1 MTSPYSDSA
10 STYLEQGLAVIPCGP
25 GTKFPGRYTPAD
37 GWWKAHDWQKYSD
50 RLPTAFE
57 TGIWEKWPDAGVC
70 LVLGASSAPA
80 GKVLVAIDIDTDAP
94 EEVHAIRSVLPGS
107 PCAKKGAKGET
118 QFYLANPCVTN
129 TAFNDGNKRR
139 MLDLLAHGRQTV
151 MPPTIHPDTGVAYH
165 WITPDT
171 LEEFAVADLPML
183 PDDIVERLGKA
194 LEPFGFREA
203 PKLGAAGD
211 ADLDGE
217 KVHRALND
225 AALANLDAWVPG
237 LNLYK
242 CRKVGQAYKAVADWR
257 PSSSGRPLA
266 KRATNLAIRHDGI
279 KDCGE
284 LKGYTPLDLVMAA
297 CEADLETAFRW
308 LQDRVAPGR
317 VVMLASSTE
326 KPATVREPEPEP
338 EAKPAPAKPKKAKP
352 SLPAA
357 DADEPG
363 INRTSPKGN
372 LMVLRLVTTDGNLV
386 PVDKTPADA
395 RPRSATIIPADV
407 CAPPGLLG
415 DVVRWMTAAE
425 DTPAPQLNLGAAIAF
440 LGALMGRRFAHPS
453 KNARTNFYCV
463 GVAPTGFG
471 KSHAAIAVKELA
483 RRSNCDGYLGPGRF
497 KSESAVRKTLEEKP
511 TRVSIMDELGGV
523 LRDILGRKASEH
535 KAGIRDI
542 LLELFSSAVTTYT
555 GSEGAAEK
563 AVIIHNPNL
572 CIYGASTPQDLWGNV
587 SSAAAT
593 DGFLPR
599 WLVFDPGTKK
609 AARVK
614 PTADVFDPPEA
625 LRRALHEML
634 DVRPKGNLNAITNK
648 DPIKATWGPGAEDY
662 FADLCLRSDANVEVA
677 NRETDAVAA
686 TILTRF
692 PEHVA
697 KLSLVYA
704 VGVNAPAPVITLD
717 SLQWAEAVVQHSTN
731 ALMDALTDKVADNEK
746 HAEFLMVKNIIME
759 HGVGG
764 MAKKTLGKAINGRIE
779 RRRYDDII
787 AQLKDNGEIWE
798 AISTGPKGGRPA
810 LRVGMLVEERE
821 AG

>member
-1 MTSPYSDSA
+1 MTSPFYETASA
-10 STYLEQGLAVIPCGP
+10 YREQGLSVIPCGP
-25 GTKFPGRYTPAD
+25 GTKFPGRYTAAD

-50 RLPTAFE
+50 RLPTSFE
-57 TGIWEKWPDAGVC
+57 MEIWDKWPDAGVC

-80 GKVLVAIDIDTDAP
+80 GKVLVAIDIDTDEP
-94 EEVHAIRSVLPGS
+94 GEVAAIRSVLPGS
-107 PCAKKGAKGET
+107 PLAKRGAKGET

-151 MPPTIHPDTGVAYH
+151 MPPTLHPDTGAPYH

-171 LEEFAVADLPML
+171 FDDVDVADLPML
-183 PDDIVERLGKA
+183 PDDIVERLAKA
-194 LEPFGFREA
+194 LEPFGYKEP
-203 PKLGAAGD
+203 PKLGARGD
-211 ADLDGE
+211 ADLEGE

-225 AALANLDAWVPG
+225 AALANLDSWVPD
-237 LNLYK
+237 LKLYK
-242 CRKVGQAYKAVADWR
+242 CKRVGAGYKAVADWR
-257 PSSSGRPLA
+257 PSSSGRPTA

-284 LKGYTPLDLVMAA
+284 NRGYTPLDLVMAA

-308 LQDRVAPGR
+308 LQERVAPGK

-326 KPATVREPEPEP
+326 KPATIREPEEDR
-338 EAKPAPAKPKKAKP
+338 APVVKESLTAGPRA
-352 SLPAA
+352 SLPPV

-386 PVDKTPADA
+386 PVEKAPAGEA
-395 RPRSATIIPADV
+395 PRSATIIPPEM
-407 CAPPGLLG
+407 CTPPGLLG

-453 KNARTNFYCV
+453 KSARTNFYCV

-471 KSHAAIAVKELA
+471 KTHAVLAVKELA
-483 RRSNCDGYLGPGRF
+483 RRAQCDGFLGPGRY

-511 TRVSIMDELGGV
+511 TRVSLMDELGGV
-523 LRDILGRKASEH
+523 MRDILGRRASEH

-555 GSEGAAEK
+555 GSEGATEK

-572 CIYGASTPQDLWGNV
+572 CIYGASTPQDLWGHV

-614 PTADVFDPPEA
+614 PTADVFDPPEN

-634 DVRPKGNLNAITNK
+634 DVRPKGNLNAVTNK

-662 FADLCLRSDANVEVA
+662 FMELCLRSDSNVEVA

-704 VGVNAPAPVITLD
+704 VGVNAPAPVITLE
-717 SLQWAEAVVQHSTN
+717 SLRWAEVIVQHSTN
-731 ALMDALTDKVADNEK
+731 ALMQALTDKVADNEK

-759 HGVGG
+759 HGPAG
-764 MAKKTLGKAINGRIE
+764 MPKKALGKAINGRIE

-798 AISTGPKGGRPA
+798 AITTGPKGGRPA
-810 LRVGMLVEERE
+810 LRVGVLLEDRE
-821 AG
+821 VG